1 MKIKSFRIKNYK
13 SIIDTKE
20 SYLWESDNI
29 LILAWQNE
37 SWKSSILEALNDYE
51 KGEYS
56 EDCINRNTSMPF
68 ISVNYILNKSEKIWD
83 IVSDIDFS
91 DFPFFLKFI
100 NSLKELNFYIDFNE
114 SKNRILNELVD
125 FEYEKDFSPSSSD
138 LDETTL
144 NTEKQQ
150 FNTKKDEFLNKF
162 FTELWKYTP
171 EIVLFNDLSDLLP
184 SKIPLNILTSKNE
197 EFNWYKAVRN
207 YEKILWKQLSVFSDN
222 SNWENESLKDEMD
235 DYITVDFNEYWKQKI
250 FWNNKINIKIRY
262 YQWWK
267 EEEPYFEFFILTRTW
282 EYLKPSQRSAWLKWF
297 LSFYLELKSR
307 KNEWRPFLL
316 LLDEPWLFLH
326 SKAQND
332 IKTLLDEIS
341 QTHQIIYST
350 HSPYLIDTNKLNR
363 VKLIINDLKEWTSIE
378 KITTQKTWIQSDAL
392 KPIIDAM
399 WIELSSWFNHTS
411 NNNVIVEWITDLY
424 YFEWM
429 KKILWYDG
437 IEFSFIPAA
446 SVNKINIMISFCL
459 WWWLSWCAIMDWDSQ
474 SNNEYKNIKT
484 SFWDIFLEKIL
495 KLDGCNWIEDMFK
508 SIELNKL
515 SEAFKFD
522 DTKIINSKNAKNF
535 WWKEIVWRFFLD
547 KISSWNLKKENFS
560 KETIEKFEKVFQF
573 IKKEFN
579 L

>member
-51 KGEYS
+51 KGELS
-56 EDCINRNTSMPF
+56 EDCTKRKSSKPF
-68 ISVNYILNKSEKIWD
+68 VSVNYKLNKSEKVWG
-83 IVSDIDFS
+83 IVLDVDFS

-100 NSLKELNFYIDFNE
+100 NSLRELNFYIDFNE
-114 SKNRILNELVD
+114 SKNRVLKELID
-125 FEYEKDFSPSSSD
+125 FDYEKDFSPSSSE
-138 LDETTL
+138 LDETVL
-144 NTEKQQ
+144 NNEKQQ

-162 FTELWKYTP
+162 FNELWKYTP

-184 SKIPLNILTSKNE
+184 SKIPLKILTSKSE
-197 EFNWYKAVRN
+197 DFNWYKAVRN
-207 YEKILWKQLSVFSDN
+207 YEKILWKQLSDFLDN

-235 DYITVDFNEYWKQKI
+235 DYITVDFNEYWKQQI
-250 FWNNKINIKIRY
+250 FWDNKINIKIRY

-267 EEEPYFEFFILTRTW
+267 EEDPYFEFFILTRTW

-307 KNEWRPFLL
+307 KDEWRPFLL

-332 IKTLLDEIS
+332 IKKLLDEIS
-341 QTHQIIYST
+341 EIHQIIYST

-363 VKLIINDLKEWTSIE
+363 VKLIINDLKEWTCIE
-378 KITTQKTWIQSDAL
+378 KITTQKTWIQADAL

-399 WIELSSWFNHTS
+399 WIELSSWFSHTS

-429 KKILWYDG
+429 KKILWYDKKD
-437 IEFSFIPAA
+437 FSFIPAA
-446 SVNKINIMISFCL
+446 SVNKINIIISFCL
-459 WWWLSWCAIMDWDSQ
+459 WWGLSWCAIMDWDTQ

-495 KLDGCNWIEDMFK
+495 KLEDCNWVEDMFQ
-508 SIELNKL
+508 SDELNKL
-515 SEAFKFD
+515 SNDFKFD
-522 DTKIINSKNAKNF
+522 STKIINSKNAKNF
-535 WWKEIVWRFFLD
+535 WGKEIIGRFFLD
-547 KISSWNLKKENFS
+547 KINSSKLKKEDFS
-560 KETIEKFEKVFQF
+560 KETIEKFDKVFTF
-573 IKKEFN
+573 IQNEFN